1 WVQPHVLLTVE
12 EATVFRSIYS
22 PYGKAGDFI
31 VDFNRWSENKSTFK
45 CLLGNGRVTSFLVF
59 AWCAYLNAEEN
70 SKSTNYNRHYY
81 YPMLI
86 GASKVKTKNDMQL
99 TSTARAIKLD
109 NDISEYRRWFVP
121 VVDSNHWWLYVFD
134 PSARK
139 VVILDSL
146 AGSASYIY
154 GGTDSMKYMVTKMHY
169 TLSLIGDFH
178 AKNCDVKD
186 WVIEKCKDV
195 PQQ

>member
-1 WVQPHVLLTVE
+1 MEKRCIPLNILTL
-12 EATVFRSIYS
+12 
-22 PYGKAGDFI
+22 
-31 VDFNRWSENKSTFK
+31 WKS
-45 CLLGNGRVTSFLVF
+45 R
-59 AWCAYLNAEEN
+59 
-70 SKSTNYNRHYY
+70 
-81 YPMLI
+81 
-86 GASKVKTKNDMQL
+86 VKTKNETQL
-99 TSTARAIKLD
+99 TFMAHAIKLD
-109 NDISEYRRWFVP
+109 NDIIEYRRWFVP

-146 AGSASYIY
+146 AGSASYIC
-154 GGTDSMKYMVTKMHY
+154 GGTDSMKSMVTKMCY

-195 PQQ
+195 PQQHNGRIWLISGNKLLSQW